1 MPRTKGSG
9 KFGPVRS
16 LRLPLELD
24 RWFERRLR
32 EDAVRP
38 ASDILL
44 EAVHG
49 GLRLQRGY
57 MRRQY
62 DSLAALVA
70 GHDLRRYETYIR
82 ALDDSFGS
90 GYVKHLEAWLR
101 SDGVLPFEA
110 AAVERHRSDPAG
122 REEADDC
129 EAEPA
134 GLYAAAADTR

>member
-1 MPRTKGSG
+1 MPRAKGSG

-49 GLRLQRGY
+49 GLRLQSGY

-70 GHDLRRYETYIR
+70 ANDLRRYETYIR
-82 ALDDSFGS
+82 ALDDAFGS
-90 GYVKHLEAWLR
+90 GYVKHLETWLH
-101 SDGVLPFEA
+101 SDGVLPFKATRMEH
-110 AAVERHRSDPAG
+110 HRSDPRG
-122 REEADDC
+122 CEESDDGKT
-129 EAEPA
+129 EPA
-134 GLYAAAADTR
+134 GLYAAADTR